1 MNTNHKDKVMDFWQ
15 ALDELARTHRLI
27 IDRPRGS
34 THPRFADMIYPLDYG
49 YLDGTTSGDGSGIDV
64 WVGSDPSAGVGAILC
79 TADPRKKDV
88 EMKIMLGCT
97 ESEVDRA
104 RRFLLEDG
112 QLPCIL
118 VLRPPSPSAQGE

>member
-1 MNTNHKDKVMDFWQ
+1 MNTNNKDKTIDFWQ

-34 THPRFADMIYPLDYG
+34 AHPRYEDMIYPLDYG
-49 YLDGTTSGDGSGIDV
+49 YLDGTTAGDGAGIDV
-64 WVGSDPSAGVGAILC
+64 WAGSDPSAGVGGILC
-79 TADPRKKDV
+79 TADPHKKDTEV
-88 EMKIMLGCT
+88 KIMLGCT
-97 ESEVDRA
+97 ESEADQA

-118 VLRPPSPSAQGE
+118 VLRPPSPQGA